1 MSVTHQ
7 GYILG
12 MPVFGPFG
20 GSNGPKNNIVVF
32 VLVSRYFLGGD
43 HEFLGH
49 FAKFSFL
56 AIFRPFWGVKS
67 AQKLTL
73 VNIVVFV
80 LVFIVHQT

>member
-1 MSVTHQ
+1 MNVTHQ

-12 MPVFGPFG
+12 MPVLGPFG

-49 FAKFSFL
+49 FAIFSFL
-56 AIFRPFWGVKS
+56 AIF
-67 AQKLTL
+67 
-73 VNIVVFV
+73 
-80 LVFIVHQT
+80 

>member
-7 GYILG
+7 GHILG

-49 FAKFSFL
+49 FSKFSFL
-56 AIFRPFWGVKS
+56 AIF
-67 AQKLTL
+67 
-73 VNIVVFV
+73 
-80 LVFIVHQT
+80 

>member
-1 MSVTHQ
+1 
-7 GYILG
+7 

-32 VLVSRYFLGGD
+32 VLVSRYFLGVD
-43 HEFLGH
+43 HDFLGH

-73 VNIVVFV
+73 VNIVVSV
-80 LVFIVHQT
+80 LVFIVHQM